1 MEQSLNDSKLT
12 NDDGDMNTSLEHTK
26 DSKFQNYRPAFYT
39 AVTRTDVLAFSVPVD
54 LVDRLPHDVF
64 ETVRENLT

>member
-1 MEQSLNDSKLT
+1 
-12 NDDGDMNTSLEHTK
+12 MNTSLENTK
-26 DSKFQNYRPAFYT
+26 DSKINYRPAFYT
-39 AVTRTDVLAFSVPVD
+39 AVTRSDVLAFTIPVD